1 MVELVVHCDHLMVLS
16 VQAVEDKGL
25 LVAGS
30 DKLMVQR
37 GGVNG
42 VMVMLR
48 KAGVV
53 LHHISQAVW
62 SKWGWSVTTS
72 HGSQTGL
79 Y

>member
-62 SKWGWSVTTS
+62 SKRGWSVTTS